1 MDLSS
6 VYHREI
12 PAFLRAAA
20 GTPPMQRLRGVGMN
34 CGCEYTAFP
43 LFARCRPYSRFDHSV
58 GAALITW
65 HFTGDPHQAMAA
77 LLHDIATPV
86 FSHVVDFLK
95 GDHLTQESTEA
106 GTEEMILASEPLLA
120 VLKAHGLDPALVT
133 DYHRYPIADN
143 DSPRLSSDRLEYTLG
158 NIVNFGFGE
167 EDTVRALYED
177 LQVGDGE
184 LVFARED
191 TACRFARLALAC
203 GKLYVCDE
211 DRYAMQILAELLKTA
226 LGQKVLTWEDLYTQE
241 RRVIGKLMASS
252 LAPAW
257 MDFCRLKGVRR
268 TEVPDA
274 AARMIRAKKRFIDPL
289 ALSGKR
295 ASELDGDFAKE
306 LEGFL
311 AQDLGVYVTAAG

>member
-1 MDLSS
+1 MELFS
-6 VYHREI
+6 VYHRDI
-12 PAFLRAAA
+12 PAFLQAAA

-34 CGCEYTAFP
+34 CGCEYTSFP
-43 LFARCRPYSRFDHSV
+43 LFARCRPYSRFDHSM

-95 GDHLTQESTEA
+95 GDYLTQESTEI
-106 GTEEMILASEPLLA
+106 GTEEMILFSKELTRA
-120 VLKAHGLDPALVT
+120 LKAYGLDPALVT

-158 NIVNFGFGE
+158 NIVNFGFGK

-177 LQVGDGE
+177 LRAGDGE
-184 LVFARED
+184 LVFTRED
-191 TACRFARLALAC
+191 TACRFAKLALAC

-211 DRYAMQILAELLKTA
+211 DRYAMQLLSELLKRA
-226 LGQKVLTWEDLYTQE
+226 LEQRVLTWDDLYTQE
-241 RRVIGKLMASS
+241 RQVIGTLMASP

-268 TEVPDA
+268 TDTPDA
-274 AARMIRAKKRFIDPL
+274 AARVIPAKKRYIDPM

-295 ASELDGDFAKE
+295 ASELDGAFAEE
-306 LEGFL
+306 LACFL
-311 AQDLGVYVTAAG
+311 SQDLGVYVTEAD